1 MGRCWRSLGPLCEYN
16 LHPEFPANE
25 METTEANLEIKVT
38 QLDMAV
44 DKTNAVL
51 QGGKNEAIERHL
63 SSLKYISSEINRMR
77 LNLEATKLAEKEMTA
92 IEEWNTK
99 LEKADGKV
107 ATARKWLDDQKRE
120 ESHVQEQKL
129 YFEKNCTKPN

>member
-1 MGRCWRSLGPLCEYN
+1 
-16 LHPEFPANE
+16 

-38 QLDMAV
+38 QLDMTV

-77 LNLEATKLAEKEMTA
+77 LNLEATKLAAKEEMTA
-92 IEEWNTK
+92 IEE
-99 LEKADGKV
+99 
-107 ATARKWLDDQKRE
+107 
-120 ESHVQEQKL
+120 
-129 YFEKNCTKPN
+129 